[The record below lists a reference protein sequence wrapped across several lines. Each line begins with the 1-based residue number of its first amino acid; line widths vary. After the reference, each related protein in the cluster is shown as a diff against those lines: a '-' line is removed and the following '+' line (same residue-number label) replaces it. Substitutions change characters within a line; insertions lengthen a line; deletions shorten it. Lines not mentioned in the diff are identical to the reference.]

1 MTFIVIAR
9 TRTRTD
15 RDRGSGG
22 QFGSHVEHVLSIYDY
37 EIAIYR
43 ESETGLNKWSSQN
56 LSYVKE
62 VLVLIISG
70 QHVVV
75 VCKPTTIQRKT
86 LLCLQMAPSFSAKL
100 RNFERTFCYHY
111 EHQQSYYQCRGW
123 GT

>member
-9 TRTRTD
+9 TDAD

-62 VLVLIISG
+62 VLVSSDIWSIRRASM
-70 QHVVV
+70 QANYD
-75 VCKPTTIQRKT
+75 I
-86 LLCLQMAPSFSAKL
+86 A
-100 RNFERTFCYHY
+100 
-111 EHQQSYYQCRGW
+111 
-123 GT
+123 

>member
-9 TRTRTD
+9 TDAD

-56 LSYVKE
+56 LSNVKE
-62 VLVLIISG
+62 VLVSSDIWSIRRASM
-70 QHVVV
+70 QANYD
-75 VCKPTTIQRKT
+75 T
-86 LLCLQMAPSFSAKL
+86 A
-100 RNFERTFCYHY
+100 
-111 EHQQSYYQCRGW
+111 
-123 GT
+123 

>member
-9 TRTRTD
+9 TDAD

-56 LSYVKE
+56 LSNVKE
-62 VLVLIISG
+62 VLRYD
-70 QHVVV
+70 
-75 VCKPTTIQRKT
+75 T
-86 LLCLQMAPSFSAKL
+86 
-100 RNFERTFCYHY
+100 E
-111 EHQQSYYQCRGW
+111 
-123 GT
+123 

>member
-9 TRTRTD
+9 TDAD
-15 RDRGSGG
+15 RDRESGG

-62 VLVLIISG
+62 VLVSSDIWSIRRASM
-70 QHVVV
+70 QANYD
-75 VCKPTTIQRKT
+75 T
-86 LLCLQMAPSFSAKL
+86 A
-100 RNFERTFCYHY
+100 
-111 EHQQSYYQCRGW
+111 
-123 GT
+123 